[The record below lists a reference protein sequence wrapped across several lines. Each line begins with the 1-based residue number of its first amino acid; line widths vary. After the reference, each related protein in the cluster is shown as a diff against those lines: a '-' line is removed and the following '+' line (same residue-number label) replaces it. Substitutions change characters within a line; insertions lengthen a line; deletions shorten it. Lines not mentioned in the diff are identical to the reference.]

1 MESRRAPALQRD
13 QQELDWPPAGQLPD
27 DLELHSHYDD
37 SKGPSG
43 QGVFGPKKIQNWNQG
58 CRRTNEATANRPGYE
73 LAQVE
78 LHDKPQ
84 KECELIF
91 AQALRVRGKVAWI
104 QRPRT
109 VRQLFQVA
117 LELDVPGNA
126 WGVQFPPDDWFSF
139 PEDGPF
145 FPNAVAPADLTGAAL
160 PPAPGEVSIEPLE
173 SDPVAPVNLRVF

>member
-37 SKGPSG
+37 SKGASG
-43 QGVFGPKKIQNWNQG
+43 QGVFGPKKIQNWHQG
-58 CRRTNEATANRPGYE
+58 WRRTNKATANRPGYE

-91 AQALRVRGKVAWI
+91 EQALSLRVENVGGVPLAARLSWSEPLCCKVVRVR
-104 QRPRT
+104 
-109 VRQLFQVA
+109 
-117 LELDVPGNA
+117 
-126 WGVQFPPDDWFSF
+126 
-139 PEDGPF
+139 
-145 FPNAVAPADLTGAAL
+145 L
-160 PPAPGEVSIEPLE
+160 PPRMRVGLE
-173 SDPVAPVNLRVF
+173 CIDRRLA

>member
-37 SKGPSG
+37 SKGPRG

-73 LAQVE
+73 LAQIE

-91 AQALRVRGKVAWI
+91 AQARRKQARVKLTL
-104 QRPRT
+104 PCF
-109 VRQLFQVA
+109 L
-117 LELDVPGNA
+117 
-126 WGVQFPPDDWFSF
+126 
-139 PEDGPF
+139 
-145 FPNAVAPADLTGAAL
+145 AD
-160 PPAPGEVSIEPLE
+160 
-173 SDPVAPVNLRVF
+173 

>member
-27 DLELHSHYDD
+27 DLELHSNYDD

-43 QGVFGPKKIQNWNQG
+43 QGVFGSKKIQNWNQG

-91 AQALRVRGKVAWI
+91 AQALSSSYRF
-104 QRPRT
+104 PRYRDLKT
-109 VRQLFQVA
+109 SRQKTRI
-117 LELDVPGNA
+117 DPGRCDTIHWERNA
-126 WGVQFPPDDWFSF
+126 SSRTAKLLWLWSG
-139 PEDGPF
+139 
-145 FPNAVAPADLTGAAL
+145 L
-160 PPAPGEVSIEPLE
+160 
-173 SDPVAPVNLRVF
+173 